1 MATKEIGVV
10 EDEVSDKYIGLVN
23 WSIIE
28 AKGVVFFL
36 LPFRFLLHCFSL
48 EVISSVCS
56 SPSDNSP

>member
-28 AKGVVFFL
+28 AKGVVLFFNPIL
-36 LPFRFLLHCFSL
+36 DTAGEFYIAIR
-48 EVISSVCS
+48 SSS
-56 SPSDNSP
+56 SRSQRSKY